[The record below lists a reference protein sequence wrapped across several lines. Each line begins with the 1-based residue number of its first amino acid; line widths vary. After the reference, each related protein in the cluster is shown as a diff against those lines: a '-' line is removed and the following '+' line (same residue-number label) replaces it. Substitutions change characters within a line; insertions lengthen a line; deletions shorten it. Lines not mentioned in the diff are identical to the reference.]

1 MPSSGTIVPPA
12 SKAPAPALKGEH
24 TPGQTP
30 IKSPEMKKVKISN
43 PTPPEHVPEASG
55 MDSLPTQDFTA
66 MTPLATPRNLSP
78 DFDDAATHG
87 KGPEASDA
95 IEVPSSK

>member
-1 MPSSGTIVPPA
+1 
-12 SKAPAPALKGEH
+12 
-24 TPGQTP
+24 
-30 IKSPEMKKVKISN
+30 
-43 PTPPEHVPEASG
+43 